1 MQIVGRKTKQ
11 QKAKNQLR
19 NGNTSH
25 LFCLTCFSSLTNYN
39 QNKLLS
45 TLIWLLPVFSPRHKN
60 DSLLGRHEWTLAL
73 RIKHRANDIRGSTE
87 VHDSWGVNCFLEFS
101 VSLYK
106 WTSHRHFFF
115 GTWYKV
121 GYSSTYSTVQKF
133 KKRHGLNLMCTELT
147 VNKLAS
153 KGSRCCAQHNVLQLV
168 HRTI

>member
-1 MQIVGRKTKQ
+1 MTLEVLQRFMT
-11 QKAKNQLR
+11 AEESTASLNSQLVYINER
-19 NGNTSH
+19 
-25 LFCLTCFSSLTNYN
+25 LTA
-39 QNKLLS
+39 
-45 TLIWLLPVFSPRHKN
+45 I
-60 DSLLGRHEWTLAL
+60 
-73 RIKHRANDIRGSTE
+73 
-87 VHDSWGVNCFLEFS
+87 
-101 VSLYK
+101 
-106 WTSHRHFFF
+106 FFF